1 MTKISKQNYT
11 FVQQRGR
18 GNPKPNNPYKIL
30 FVKSKRVQ
38 KNTKIQLRQS
48 TRFLRTQEPLGHVH
62 LLPHVSYTLAIYN
75 L

>member
-38 KNTKIQLRQS
+38 KNTKIQTSSKHMVSTHARASGTRQFVTS
-48 TRFLRTQEPLGHVH
+48 CKLQ
-62 LLPHVSYTLAIYN
+62 
-75 L
+75 